1 MAELKQ
7 LKICDCIM
15 RNIKTIRFRSGL
27 VFGKASFG
35 GFRTLAVKLLANFVI
50 LDTPDLCFME
60 LIIIIVKFFMFI
72 KLRPQTKAPNLI
84 KKDAQENP

>member
-1 MAELKQ
+1 
-7 LKICDCIM
+7 M
-15 RNIKTIRFRSGL
+15 RNIKSFRFRSGL
-27 VFGKASFG
+27 VFGKASFEE
-35 GFRTLAVKLLANFVI
+35 FRTLAVILLANFVI

-60 LIIIIVKFFMFI
+60 LKIIVKFFMFI